1 MLLITLKFN
10 AQTLDSFFSNTT
22 TFLNKNV
29 FEGKVDYLA
38 VQKEIEELDK
48 LIDLSNNI
56 NLSNMS
62 DNEFKSFWI
71 NIYNLLV
78 IKGITNNLKINSP
91 LDIDGFFDKILY
103 EVGGK
108 NITLND
114 IENELLRKKFN
125 DPRLHFVLVCGAM
138 GCPVII
144 NEAYLPATID
154 EQLESQTKLA
164 INDADF
170 IKIYRKKKKVL
181 VSEIFKWYKEDFTI
195 NGTEID
201 FINTYLNNPIS
212 SDYNLSYYSYNWN
225 LNIK

>member
-201 FINTYLNNPIS
+201 FINTYLNNPI
-212 SDYNLSYYSYNWN
+212 
-225 LNIK
+225 